1 MSRFTIWQCVHFI
14 YVISDKEASIGIHS
28 FDFVFCAKVCC
39 YLGLPEPLQ
48 QVQAGRGEGLL
59 PVHEHGAR
67 LPWLTSQTGKQKR
80 EREREREITVS
91 LCCGRLWIVFT
102 VSDNEI
108 SDVCVR
114 IDLQHNTFH
123 YYIFSILQDEFNR
136 LIAAGAQRYFWTG
149 TRLMGQTVYISLIC
163 IFLVES

>member
-1 MSRFTIWQCVHFI
+1 MSRFTVWQCVHFI

-123 YYIFSILQDEFNR
+123 YIIKHCSRGARKRSLGGLIKLYR
-136 LIAAGAQRYFWTG
+136 LPFDYKYSTYFINARRCT
-149 TRLMGQTVYISLIC
+149 TV
-163 IFLVES
+163 